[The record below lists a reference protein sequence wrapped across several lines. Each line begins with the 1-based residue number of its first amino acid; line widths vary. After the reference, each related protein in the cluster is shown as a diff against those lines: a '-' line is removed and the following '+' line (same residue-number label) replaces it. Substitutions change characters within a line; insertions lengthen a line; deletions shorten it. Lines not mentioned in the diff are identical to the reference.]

1 MLISYSSPHGMFSN
15 LLIPAVHRTLSHTLW
30 DSSCEIGSSTA
41 QSFIKDSN
49 FSLSDAYDKM
59 LVHRAM
65 KMSCQLLCF
74 SLDLAVNVEQKY

>member
-1 MLISYSSPHGMFSN
+1 MLISYSSSHGMFSN

-30 DSSCEIGSSTA
+30 GSSCEIGSSTA

-65 KMSCQLLCF
+65 SCQLLCF

>member
-30 DSSCEIGSSTA
+30 GSSCEIGSSTA

-65 KMSCQLLCF
+65 SYQLLCF

>member
-1 MLISYSSPHGMFSN
+1 MLISYSSPHGMFSI

-30 DSSCEIGSSTA
+30 GSSCEIGSSTA

-49 FSLSDAYDKM
+49 FSLSDAYDIM

-65 KMSCQLLCF
+65 KMLCQLLCF

>member
-30 DSSCEIGSSTA
+30 GSSCEIGSSTA

-49 FSLSDAYDKM
+49 FSSSDACDKM
-59 LVHRAM
+59 LAHRAM

-74 SLDLAVNVEQKY
+74 PLNLATNVEQKY

>member
-30 DSSCEIGSSTA
+30 GSSCEIGSSTA
-41 QSFIKDSN
+41 QSFIKDS
-49 FSLSDAYDKM
+49 LSDAYDKM
-59 LVHRAM
+59 LVHRA
-65 KMSCQLLCF
+65 MSCQLLCF